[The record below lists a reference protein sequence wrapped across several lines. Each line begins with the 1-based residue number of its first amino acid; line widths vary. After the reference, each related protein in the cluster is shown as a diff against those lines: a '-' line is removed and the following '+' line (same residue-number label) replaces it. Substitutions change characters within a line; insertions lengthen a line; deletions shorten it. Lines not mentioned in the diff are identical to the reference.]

1 MANAAAA
8 RPGTAIGDANNGSI
22 TGAIITSDA
31 SQQDNNDAVEA
42 KHGDVF
48 LIKTTSATFNYS
60 VPVVE
65 TTGSGDTRTTFDH
78 GDKVLCD
85 FQLTGVM
92 VATKAPGISRLCRQ
106 RVEGTES
113 ADVGTVT
120 NAVTIDFVFS
130 GTAADDGSNQHSFTN
145 VPCVIQQMQIQH
157 DPKQPVVGIALAGKL
172 MATRGMTFVGNQTT
186 L

>member
-8 RPGTAIGDANNGSI
+8 RPGTALGDANNGSI

-31 SQQDNNDAVEA
+31 TQQNNNDAAGAV
-42 KHGDVF
+42 HGDVF

-60 VPVVE
+60 VPMVE

-106 RVEGTES
+106 RVEGTS
-113 ADVGTVT
+113 GDVGTVT

-145 VPCVIQQMQIQH
+145 VPCIIMQMQIQH
-157 DPKQPVVGIALAGKL
+157 DPKQPVVGIALAGKM
-172 MATRGMTFVGNQTT
+172 MATRPMTFVGNQAS

>member
-8 RPGTAIGDANNGSI
+8 RPGTALGDANNGSI

-31 SQQDNNDAVEA
+31 SVQTDTGSEA
-42 KHGDVF
+42 HFEAF
-48 LIKTTSATFNYS
+48 LIKTTSATFNFS

-92 VATKAPGISRLCRQ
+92 VASKSPGIQKLVKQ
-106 RVEGTES
+106 RTES
-113 ADVGTVT
+113 NGVVT
-120 NAVTIDFVFS
+120 HNVAIDFVFS
-130 GTAADDGSNQHSFTN
+130 GTAADNGDNKQSFTN
-145 VPCVIQQMQIQH
+145 MPCIIQQMQIQH
-157 DPKQPVVGIALAGKL
+157 DPKQPVVGIALAGKM
-172 MATRGMTFVGNQTT
+172 MAKADNDFVGTQADA
-186 L
+186 

>member
-1 MANAAAA
+1 MPNVAAA
-8 RPGTAIGDANNGSI
+8 RPGTALGKTANEGSI
-22 TGAIITSDA
+22 TGAVITSKA
-31 SQQDNNDAVEA
+31 SLQDNDDNV
-42 KHGDVF
+42 HGDVF

-60 VPVVE
+60 VSVVE

-106 RVEGTES
+106 RVEGTDS
-113 ADVGTVT
+113 NVGTVT

-130 GTAADDGSNQHSFTN
+130 GTAPADDGASNQQSFTN
-145 VPCVIQQMQIQH
+145 MPCIIQQVQIQH
-157 DPKQPVVGIALAGKL
+157 DPKQPVVGIALAGKM
-172 MATRGMTFVGNQTT
+172 MAKRDNTFVGTQADA
-186 L
+186 

>member
-8 RPGTAIGDANNGSI
+8 RPGTALGDANNGSI

-31 SQQDNNDAVEA
+31 TQQNNNDAAGAV
-42 KHGDVF
+42 HGDVF

-60 VPVVE
+60 VSVVE

-106 RVEGTES
+106 RVEGT
-113 ADVGTVT
+113 AGNVGTVT

-130 GTAADDGSNQHSFTN
+130 GTANDNESNQHSFTN
-145 VPCVIQQMQIQH
+145 VPCIIQQMQIQH
-157 DPKQPVVGIALAGKL
+157 DPKQPVVGIALAGKM
-172 MATRGMTFVGNQTT
+172 MATRGMTFVGTQAA

>member
-8 RPGTAIGDANNGSI
+8 RPGTALGNANNGSI

-31 SQQDNNDAVEA
+31 SQQGAADS
-42 KHGDVF
+42 VF
-48 LIKTTSATFNYS
+48 LIKTTSATFNFS

-92 VATKAPGISRLCRQ
+92 IASKAPGIQKLVKQ
-106 RVEGTES
+106 RTES
-113 ADVGTVT
+113 AGVVT
-120 NAVTIDFVFS
+120 NAIKIDFVFS
-130 GTAADDGSNQHSFTN
+130 GTAAASGNDQSFQAM
-145 VPCVIQQMQIQH
+145 PCIIQQMQIQH
-157 DPKQPVVGIALAGKL
+157 DPKQPVVGIALAGK
-172 MATRGMTFVGNQTT
+172 MMCAAADNFIGAQTT
-186 L
+186 

>member
-60 VPVVE
+60 AQVTRAPRL
-65 TTGSGDTRTTFDH
+65 TTGTRF
-78 GDKVLCD
+78 
-85 FQLTGVM
+85 
-92 VATKAPGISRLCRQ
+92 S
-106 RVEGTES
+106 
-113 ADVGTVT
+113 VT
-120 NAVTIDFVFS
+120 S
-130 GTAADDGSNQHSFTN
+130 S
-145 VPCVIQQMQIQH
+145 
-157 DPKQPVVGIALAGKL
+157 
-172 MATRGMTFVGNQTT
+172 
-186 L
+186 

>member
-8 RPGTAIGDANNGSI
+8 RPGTALGKTANDGSI
-22 TGAIITSDA
+22 TGAVITSKA
-31 SQQDNNDAVEA
+31 SLQDNDDGV
-42 KHGDVF
+42 HGDVF

-60 VPVVE
+60 VSVVE

-106 RVEGTES
+106 RVEGTDAAE
-113 ADVGTVT
+113 VGTVT

-130 GTAADDGSNQHSFTN
+130 GTAADDETNQHSFTN
-145 VPCVIQQMQIQH
+145 VPCIIQQMQIQH

-172 MATRGMTFVGNQTT
+172 MATRGMTFVGNQAT